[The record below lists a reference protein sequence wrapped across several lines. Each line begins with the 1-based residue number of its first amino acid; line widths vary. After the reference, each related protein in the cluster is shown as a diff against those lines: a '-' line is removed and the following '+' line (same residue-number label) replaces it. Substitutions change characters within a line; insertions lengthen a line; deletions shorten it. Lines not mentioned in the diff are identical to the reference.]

1 MQLGILQ
8 NFSSAKVI
16 SRERRNVFEAEPQLL
31 GKQAAGR
38 FAVNVFSLDSK
49 HCCLIKTW
57 SCSDIMVSRWYTRTH
72 THARMH
78 TRTQISAS
86 HQYQVDVWLVFG
98 LHPM

>member
-16 SRERRNVFEAEPQLL
+16 SRESRNVFEAEPQLL
-31 GKQAAGR
+31 RKQAAGR

-72 THARMH
+72 THACTH
-78 TRTQISAS
+78 TDFNFTPISS
-86 HQYQVDVWLVFG
+86 RCVVGVWTTSNVKV
-98 LHPM
+98 